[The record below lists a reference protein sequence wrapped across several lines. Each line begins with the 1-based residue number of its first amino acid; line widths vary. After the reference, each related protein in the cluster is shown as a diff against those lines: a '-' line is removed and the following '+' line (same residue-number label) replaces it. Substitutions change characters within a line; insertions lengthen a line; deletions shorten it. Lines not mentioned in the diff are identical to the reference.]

1 MPETSALETL
11 YGGYFTS
18 LIQLI
23 KTNYLLIPYIK
34 AALQFLQKLTS
45 LFTLYQ
51 SVCLQYY

>member
-23 KTNYLLIPYIK
+23 KTNYLLIPYK